1 MAFRNSEEG
10 KHLENGV
17 TWFERPTIE
26 VASGASAG
34 KWERLAIQT
43 HFVQRGESY
52 LELARTYVAPLCRE
66 GDILSTSE
74 KIIGMCQNNVVEMKD
89 VKLGWWAKH
98 LSKFASRSSA
108 GIGMDEPYKLQ
119 LAIDLAGLPRILW
132 ACVCHVFGKLAGK
145 KGVFYKVAG
154 HDIAGIDG
162 FYSHSS
168 FELYHS
174 IAILNPREPDK
185 VAAELSAELGIP
197 VYLVDANDLE
207 REVLGKSP
215 DAPYTDDEFLELI
228 RDNPAGQSDEL
239 TPLILIR
246 KAAE

>member
-1 MAFRNSEEG
+1 MAFRNSEET

-17 TWFERPTIE
+17 TWFERKPIG
-26 VASGASAG
+26 GAG
-34 KWERLAIQT
+34 GEWERLAVQT
-43 HFVQRGESY
+43 HFVERGESY
-52 LELARTYVAPLCRE
+52 IELVRRYVAPLCRE

-89 VKLGWWAKH
+89 VRLGWWAKN
-98 LSKFASRSSA
+98 LSKFASRSAA

-119 LAIDLAGLPRILW
+119 LAIDLAGLPRILF
-132 ACVCHVFGKLAGK
+132 ACACHVVGKLLGK

-162 FYSHSS
+162 FYAHSS
-168 FELYHS
+168 FELYHTL
-174 IAILNPREPDK
+174 AILNPREPDK
-185 VAAELSAELGIP
+185 VCAELSAELGIP

-207 REVLGKSP
+207 REVLGRSLN
-215 DAPYTDDEFLELI
+215 APFNDETFLELI

-239 TPLILIR
+239 TPFILIR
-246 KAAE
+246 PKKV

>member
-1 MAFRNSEEG
+1 MAFRNSEET
-10 KHLENGV
+10 KRVTEDV
-17 TWFERPTIE
+17 TWFERAQIE
-26 VASGASAG
+26 GAGGTWS
-34 KWERLAIQT
+34 RMAIQT
-43 HFVQRGESY
+43 HFVERGESY
-52 LELARTYVAPLCRE
+52 IELVRRYVKPLCRE

-89 VKLGWWAKH
+89 VKLGWWAKN
-98 LSKFASRSSA
+98 LSKFASRSAA

-119 LAIDLAGLPRILW
+119 LAINLAGLPRILF
-132 ACVCHVFGKLAGK
+132 ACVCHVVGRIFGK

-168 FELYHS
+168 FELYHTL
-174 IAILNPREPDK
+174 AILNPREPDK
-185 VAAELSAELGIP
+185 VCAELTEELGIP

-207 REVLGKSP
+207 REVLGRSP
-215 DAPYTDDEFLELI
+215 DAPFDDAKFLELI

-239 TPLILIR
+239 TPFILIR
-246 KAAE
+246 PEHQ

>member
-1 MAFRNSEEG
+1 MAFRNSEEARRE
-10 KHLENGV
+10 KDGV
-17 TWFERPTIE
+17 VYFIRPEIE
-26 VASGASAG
+26 AG
-34 KWERLAIQT
+34 GEKYQRLAIQT
-43 HFVQRGESY
+43 HFVERGESY
-52 LELARTYVAPLCRE
+52 IELVKKYVLPLWQE

-98 LSKFASRSSA
+98 LSKFASRSAA

-119 LAIDLAGLPRILW
+119 LAINLAGLPRILF
-132 ACVCHVFGKLAGK
+132 ACVCHVFGKLLGK

-168 FELYHS
+168 FDVYKTM
-174 IAILNPREPDK
+174 AILNPREPDK
-185 VAAELSAELGIP
+185 VCAEINAETG
-197 VYLVDANDLE
+197 VVAYLVDANDLE
-207 REVLGKSP
+207 REILGRPPVKPVS
-215 DAPYTDDEFLELI
+215 DEVFLEMI

-239 TPLILIR
+239 TPLIIIR
-246 KAAE
+246 KAEN